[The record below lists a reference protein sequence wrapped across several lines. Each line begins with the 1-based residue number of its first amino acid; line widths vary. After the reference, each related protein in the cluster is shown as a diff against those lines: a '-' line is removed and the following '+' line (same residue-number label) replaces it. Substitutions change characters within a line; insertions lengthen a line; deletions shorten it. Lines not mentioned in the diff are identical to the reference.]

1 MHHINVT
8 FPDSLEDFLLAMP
21 EFSTSELSLL
31 LPEDST
37 LETFFLD
44 SVSPLEA
51 FFSFLFC
58 LVTGLI
64 SP

>member
-1 MHHINVT
+1 MHHIIVT

-31 LPEDST
+31 LLEDSA

-51 FFSFLFC
+51 FFSFFC